1 MLKKAT
7 VLKSEVASIKFV
19 SQREFDNACANELR
33 VRNNIQ
39 TCMSEEFAHI
49 CQEYAY
55 LKRDE
60 FISAVYT
67 YESVSEICRGPGL
80 FDLSLITCDLQV
92 GPRYGVEIGISN
104 DFGNFVRLHDLTS
117 HISFEE
123 TIPSEGKPT
132 VNCSQLRPLSN
143 IELLYGEFIAVKLL
157 GAIRLL
163 SDINIRYQVSQR
175 CEQ

>member
-33 VRNNIQ
+33 VR
-39 TCMSEEFAHI
+39 MSEEFAQI

-55 LKRDE
+55 SKRDE
-60 FISAVYT
+60 FISTVYT

-117 HISFEE
+117 HISLS
-123 TIPSEGKPT
+123 TITNST
-132 VNCSQLRPLSN
+132 
-143 IELLYGEFIAVKLL
+143 
-157 GAIRLL
+157 
-163 SDINIRYQVSQR
+163 
-175 CEQ
+175 